1 LTPAIAGDTSRLH
14 FLSIPQGATMT
25 RAFRRFHRFGF
36 AALLILSPVIASAQ
50 DSKSS
55 GSVTEFV
62 KMLDTMKLDSFGV
75 KGATPNEYIG
85 ALYFPGSQ
93 LLVVRA
99 KFETPWRA
107 DSLLEM
113 KNYKDLYIELNSA
126 SQPVTK
132 LFVSDLAANGL
143 RFKKDGNL
151 YDTADIAGKT
161 FNFDGDWKKAK
172 IAETDY
178 QKTYSDTD
186 QQYADMIQALLAGLK
201 KSS

>member
-1 LTPAIAGDTSRLH
+1 
-14 FLSIPQGATMT
+14 MT
-25 RAFRRFHRFGF
+25 RAFRRFHRIAF
-36 AALLILSPVIASAQ
+36 AALLILAPAIAHAQ
-50 DSKSS
+50 DSKSA
-55 GSVTEFV
+55 GSVTELV
-62 KMLDTMKLDSFGV
+62 KMLDTMKLESFAV
-75 KGATPNEYIG
+75 KGASPNEYVG

-99 KFETPWRA
+99 KFDTPWRA

-126 SQPVTK
+126 SQQQTK
-132 LFVSDLAANGL
+132 LFVSDLSADGL
-143 RFKKDGNL
+143 KYKKQGNL
-151 YDTADIAGKT
+151 FDTADISGKT

-178 QKTYSDTD
+178 QKTFADTD
-186 QQYADMIQALLAGLK
+186 QQYAAMVQALLAGLK